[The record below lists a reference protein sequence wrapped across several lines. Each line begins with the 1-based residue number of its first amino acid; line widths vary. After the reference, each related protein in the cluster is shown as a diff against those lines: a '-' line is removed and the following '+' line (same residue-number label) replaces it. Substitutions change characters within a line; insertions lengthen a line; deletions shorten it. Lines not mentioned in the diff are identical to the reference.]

1 MGDQSSKSSLI
12 NKLLVI
18 VAVGL
23 AIFSFWLLI
32 VNYRTLLEINHMNE
46 QSAEKT
52 SRNFQYY
59 FKENKNLSAQVKSMT
74 EELDQA
80 RQELVSIS
88 GELTFIQGVNN
99 DLKDGIA
106 ALERYKSAAVAKGE
120 ALESMINA
128 FRRKNKEIEVELK
141 SVRQELA
148 RLQPDISDLDE
159 GRSKVLF
166 FKDRIRGVRKN
177 MSSLRRKAADL
188 RAGAQKERDRLESL
202 YGNGG
207 YMVKNGENVSR
218 NISGQRN
225 IAIDVKFVN

>member
-1 MGDQSSKSSLI
+1 MADYSGKSSLI

-18 VAVGL
+18 AAVGL

-32 VNYRTLLEINHMNE
+32 ANYRTLLEINRLNE
-46 QSAEKT
+46 QSAVKS
-52 SRNFQYY
+52 SRNFLFY
-59 FKENKNLSAQVKSMT
+59 FNENKTLSAKVKSMA
-74 EELDQA
+74 EELDEA
-80 RQELVSIS
+80 RQELVNIS
-88 GELTFIQGVNN
+88 GELSFIQGVNN

-128 FRRKNKEIEVELK
+128 FRRKNKEIESELK

-148 RLQPDISDLDE
+148 QLQPDIADLDE
-159 GRSKVLF
+159 GRSKVLL

-177 MSSLRRKAADL
+177 MSVLRHKAAQV
-188 RAGAQKERDRLESL
+188 RVNAQKERDRLESL

-207 YMVKNGENVSR
+207 YMVKNGENVSV
-218 NISGQRN
+218 NVSGQRN
-225 IAIDVKFVN
+225 VAIDVKFVN